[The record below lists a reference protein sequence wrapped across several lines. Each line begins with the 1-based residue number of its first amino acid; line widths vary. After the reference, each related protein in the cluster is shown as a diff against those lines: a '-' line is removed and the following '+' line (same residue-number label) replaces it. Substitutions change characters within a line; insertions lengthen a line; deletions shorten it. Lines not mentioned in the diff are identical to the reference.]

1 MLHQNRPVVSIKQ
14 SLGEKLFSA
23 VSIACLLLAVG
34 YLILSWKE
42 LPEQVPLHFNASGE
56 ADRYGSK
63 ATVVI
68 LPVLGLLIWGGLT
81 ALERVPHTYNYLV
94 KITEENADKQ
104 YRIGVWM
111 INVTKNLSVLLFAY
125 LIYET
130 VMMGKQE
137 SEQLTA
143 GILPAFLI
151 LIFGTLAWAIFR
163 MVKNK

>member
-1 MLHQNRPVVSIKQ
+1 MLHQNRPIVTIKQ

-23 VSIACLLLAVG
+23 VSLACLLLAVG
-34 YLILSWKE
+34 YLMLSWQE
-42 LPEQVPLHFNASGE
+42 LPEQVPLHFNALGE
-56 ADRYGSK
+56 ADRFGGK
-63 ATVVI
+63 ASVVI
-68 LPVLGLLIWGGLT
+68 LPILGLFMWGSMT
-81 ALERVPHTYNYLV
+81 AFERVPYLYNYLV
-94 KITEENADKQ
+94 KITEENAEKQ

-111 INVTKNLSVLLFAY
+111 MNVTKNLSVLLFAY

-143 GILPAFLI
+143 GILPAFLV
-151 LIFGTLAWAIFR
+151 LIFGAIAWAMFQ